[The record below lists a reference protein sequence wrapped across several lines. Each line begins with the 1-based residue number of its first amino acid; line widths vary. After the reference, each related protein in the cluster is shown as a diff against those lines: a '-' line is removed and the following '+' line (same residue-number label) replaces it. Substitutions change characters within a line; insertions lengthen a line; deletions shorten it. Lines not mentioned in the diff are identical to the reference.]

1 MLCEKQSERGSE
13 KEEREKESEMNNS
26 SSGWRRF
33 TYGEPQ
39 QRRLRAATTAGDMAG
54 AAERDDE
61 LDRGVNHGRSQMRR
75 FRDRKTTPRG
85 PELQAGVVH
94 DDPEQDRGLAGSCA
108 REE

>member
-1 MLCEKQSERGSE
+1 MCLLFAAGEETKQSERGSE

-61 LDRGVNHGRSQMRR
+61 LNREAPETAIAQRWRQGKPRAKGLCSASHPRR
-75 FRDRKTTPRG
+75 K
-85 PELQAGVVH
+85 
-94 DDPEQDRGLAGSCA
+94 
-108 REE
+108 